1 MNKIN
6 ASNEISD
13 KITVEIVGSDRIRV
27 HATNSCGGVNTY
39 LSLEQA
45 KELRDRL
52 ALLITKYENLVS

>member
-1 MNKIN
+1 M
-6 ASNEISD
+6 NEISD
-13 KITVEIVGSDRIRV
+13 KISVNLDKDGRIRV

-52 ALLITKYENLVS
+52 ALLITKHENHR